1 MKEKYIKIENLSVSE
16 KLLNFVNNELLPGTK
31 IKQNA
36 FWKGF
41 SKYVHEL
48 APKNK
53 KLLEIR
59 EKLQKKI
66 DDWHKETKGENINIK
81 KYTKFLKKIGYLKN
95 VGAKFKIE
103 TKNVDKEISKI
114 AGPQLVVPVMNARY
128 SLNAANARWGSLYL
142 SLIHI

>member
-1 MKEKYIKIENLSVSE
+1 MSEKYQKIESLSVSE

-31 IKQNA
+31 IKQDV

-66 DDWHKETKGENINIK
+66 DDWHKETKGKNIN
-81 KYTKFLKKIGYLKN
+81 G
-95 VGAKFKIE
+95 
-103 TKNVDKEISKI
+103 
-114 AGPQLVVPVMNARY
+114 
-128 SLNAANARWGSLYL
+128 
-142 SLIHI
+142 